1 MCCNGNSQ
9 HPDKHGF
16 KKTNNQAEK
25 YANQGTTKEKII
37 YLLKVAGKP
46 LYMDREKFILS
57 F

>member
-1 MCCNGNSQ
+1 MCCSVNRE

-37 YLLKVAGKP
+37 CPPKVTGKP
-46 LYMDREKFILS
+46 LYIDREKLILS